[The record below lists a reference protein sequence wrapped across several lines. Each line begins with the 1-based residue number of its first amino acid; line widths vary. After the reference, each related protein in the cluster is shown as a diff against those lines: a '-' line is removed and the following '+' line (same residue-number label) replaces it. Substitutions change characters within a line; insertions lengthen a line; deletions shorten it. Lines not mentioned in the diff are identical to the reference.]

1 MNPANDLENAEV
13 AKVYVQP
20 VPVEPSK
27 QSFDAAER
35 DEEFEIPNEEDL
47 KTLRRVSGKIPWSA

>member
-1 MNPANDLENAEV
+1 MEPASGRDNAEV

-20 VPVEPSK
+20 VPVEPSGQTFK
-27 QSFDAAER
+27 AAVR
-35 DEEFEIPNEEDL
+35 DEEFEIPNDEDL